1 MSETSLPVE
10 HLFTITAGTQ
20 TAGLLKDGPHGTRVV
35 VGVTGGSF
43 EGPRLKGTIKGP
55 GGDWVTLRADGSGR
69 LDVRL
74 LLETDDGALILMQY
88 HGIFTDGATRIR
100 STPLFETG
108 DERYAWLNSVQSVGL
123 GSVGDGDVT
132 YDVYQVL

>member
-1 MSETSLPVE
+1 MPETSLPVE
-10 HLFTITAGTQ
+10 HLFTITAKTQ
-20 TAGLLKDGPHGTRVV
+20 TAGLIANGPQGARVV
-35 VGVTGGSF
+35 VGVTGGTF
-43 EGPRLKGTIKGP
+43 EGPQLKGTIKGP
-55 GGDWVTLRADGSGR
+55 GGDWVTLRPDGSGR

-88 HGIFTDGATRIR
+88 SGIYTDGATRIR

-108 DERYAWLNSVQSVGL
+108 DERYRWLNNVQAVGL
-123 GSVGDGDVT
+123 GSVGEGEVT

>member
-1 MSETSLPVE
+1 MPETSIPVE
-10 HLFTITAGTQ
+10 HLLTITAATE
-20 TAGLLKDGPHGTRVV
+20 TAGLIANGPQGTRVI

-43 EGPRLKGTIKGP
+43 EGPRLKGTVKGP
-55 GGDWVTLRADGSGR
+55 GGDWVTLRTDGSGR

-88 HGIFTDGATRIR
+88 HGVFTDGATRIR
-100 STPLFETG
+100 SAPLFETG
-108 DERYAWLNSVQSVGL
+108 DERYAWLNNVQAIGL
-123 GSVGDGDVT
+123 GSVGDGDVK